1 MEHNLLIFMDL
12 AIDRWSF
19 YPHPSNIKQFNINHL
34 RNTVMKKMKCAKC
47 GWIYDPAIGDPKN
60 GIPPGTPFKNLPAD
74 WRCPVCK
81 QPKSMFFPTE

>member
-1 MEHNLLIFMDL
+1 MNVVFV
-12 AIDRWSF
+12 
-19 YPHPSNIKQFNINHL
+19 PSNPKYKSITSLQKMKQY
-34 RNTVMKKMKCAKC
+34 KCAKC

-60 GIPPGTPFKNLPAD
+60 GIPPGTPFENLPAD

>member
-1 MEHNLLIFMDL
+1 MEHNLLISKDL

-19 YPHPSNIKQFNINHL
+19 YPYPSNVKQFNINHL

-60 GIPPGTPFKNLPAD
+60 GIPPGTPFENLPAD

>member
-1 MEHNLLIFMDL
+1 MEHNLLIFKDL
-12 AIDRWSF
+12 AINRWSF
-19 YPHPSNIKQFNINHL
+19 YLYLSNVKQFNINHL

-60 GIPPGTPFKNLPAD
+60 GIPPGTPFENLPAD

>member
-1 MEHNLLIFMDL
+1 MVIL
-12 AIDRWSF
+12 
-19 YPHPSNIKQFNINHL
+19 PHSSNIKQFNINNL
-34 RNTVMKKMKCAKC
+34 QNTVMKKMKCAKC

-60 GIPPGTPFKNLPAD
+60 GIPPGTPFENLPAD